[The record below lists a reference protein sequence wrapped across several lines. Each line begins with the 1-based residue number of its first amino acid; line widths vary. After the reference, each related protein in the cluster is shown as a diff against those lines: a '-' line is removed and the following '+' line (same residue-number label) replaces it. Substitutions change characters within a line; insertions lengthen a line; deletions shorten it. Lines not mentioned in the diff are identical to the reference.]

1 VHGSRI
7 RSLEGPPTRP
17 FETRP
22 FETIDAGPFVSD
34 TGELTWSAIGGEA
47 VGGENARQGRVIVDT
62 PRSLALIG
70 HTAPPLRHDRIEVRV
85 DNPFCAIVFASL
97 DGRPIAT
104 SDRLLLTAA
113 ARVANTGMTW
123 NDTRSALANWGG
135 WPTLIEPVTGTLVLR
150 QLDDAVSVR
159 VTALDG
165 AGRALGEPM
174 PAAKSRDGWTI
185 TLGKPATTW
194 YVVTVGRAR
203 SLTTTGRR

>member
-1 VHGSRI
+1 MVRNRGRKT
-7 RSLEGPPTRP
+7 L
-17 FETRP
+17 
-22 FETIDAGPFVSD
+22 
-34 TGELTWSAIGGEA
+34 
-47 VGGENARQGRVIVDT
+47 RQGRVIVDT

-70 HTAPPLRHDRIEVRV
+70 HTAPPLRHDRVEVRV
-85 DNPFCAIVFASL
+85 DNPFCAIVLGSL

-104 SDRLLLTAA
+104 SDRLLLTAG

-165 AGRALGEPM
+165 AGRALGEPI
-174 PAAKSRDGWTI
+174 PAAKTRDGWTI
-185 TLGKPATTW
+185 TLGEPATTW
-194 YVVTVGRAR
+194 YVVTVGRAG
-203 SLTTTGRR
+203 SAG